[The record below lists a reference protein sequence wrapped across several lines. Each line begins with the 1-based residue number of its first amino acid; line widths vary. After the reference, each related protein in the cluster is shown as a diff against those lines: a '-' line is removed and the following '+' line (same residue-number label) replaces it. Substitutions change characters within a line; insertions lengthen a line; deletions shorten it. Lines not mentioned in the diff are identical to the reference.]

1 MNTSLSNAQIMD
13 MEQRKRAQLINSI
26 SGFRSVA
33 LIGTIDTQGQTNLA
47 IFSSIVHIGSNP
59 PLLSFIMRPDSVER
73 HTLTNIMDTGFY
85 TINHINS
92 SMYEKAHQTSARYPK
107 SVSEFDAAQLTPVFK
122 NDFVAPFVAESQ
134 IQIGMEFRE
143 RIEININ
150 QTSMII
156 GEIKFVHYPTSCLL
170 EDGFIDIEKAGTITS
185 TGLDSYHT
193 TQVLKRLEYAKP

>member
-1 MNTSLSNAQIMD
+1 MNTTLNFVQLMD
-13 MEQRKRAQLINSI
+13 MEQRKRAKFINSI

-33 LIGTIDTQGQTNLA
+33 LIGTTDTQGQTNLA

-73 HTLTNIMDTGFY
+73 HTLTNILDTGFY
-85 TINHINS
+85 TINHINAD
-92 SMYEKAHQTSARYPK
+92 MYEKAHQTSARYPK

>member
-1 MNTSLSNAQIMD
+1 MNTTLNFVQLMD
-13 MEQRKRAQLINSI
+13 MEQRKRAQFINSI

-33 LIGTIDTQGQTNLA
+33 LIGTTDAKGQTNLA

-59 PLLSFIMRPDSVER
+59 PLLSLIMRPDSVER
-73 HTLTNIMDTGFY
+73 HTLTNILDTGFY
-85 TINHINS
+85 TINHINAD
-92 SMYEKAHQTSARYPK
+92 MYEKAHQTSARYPK
-107 SVSEFDAAQLTPVFK
+107 SVSEFDAAQLMPVFK

-156 GEIKFVHYPTSCLL
+156 GEIKFVHYPTNCLL

>member
-1 MNTSLSNAQIMD
+1 MNTTLNFVKLMD
-13 MEQRKRAQLINSI
+13 MEQRKRAQFINSI

-33 LIGTIDTQGQTNLA
+33 LIGTTDAKGQTNLA

-73 HTLTNIMDTGFY
+73 HTLTNILDTGFY
-85 TINHINS
+85 TINHINAD
-92 SMYEKAHQTSARYPK
+92 MYEKAHQTSARYPK

>member
-1 MNTSLSNAQIMD
+1 

-47 IFSSIVHIGSNP
+47 IFNSIVHIGSNP
-59 PLLSFIMRPDSVER
+59 PLLGFIMRPDSVER
-73 HTLTNIMDTGFY
+73 HTLTNIMETGYY

-107 SVSEFDAAQLTPVFK
+107 TVSEFDATQLTHLFK
-122 NDFVAPFVAESQ
+122 EGFVVPFVNESH
-134 IQIGMEFRE
+134 IQIGMEFKE
-143 RIEININ
+143 RIPISIN

-156 GEIKFVHYPTSCLL
+156 GEIKWIHYPDHCLS
-170 EDGFIDIEKAGTITS
+170 EDGFLDIEKAGSITS
-185 TGLDSYHT
+185 TGQDSYHT
-193 TQVLKRLEYAKP
+193 TQLLQRLEYAKP

>member
-1 MNTSLSNAQIMD
+1 MNTTLSNAQIMD

-33 LIGTIDTQGQTNLA
+33 LIGSIDTQGQTNLA
-47 IFSSIVHIGSNP
+47 IFSSIVHLGSNP

-73 HTLTNIMDTGFY
+73 HTLSNIMETGCY

-107 SVSEFDAAQLTPVFK
+107 NVSEFDAAQLTPQFK
-122 NDFVAPFVAESQ
+122 DGFMAPFVKESH
-134 IQIGMEFRE
+134 IQIGMEFKE
-143 RIEININ
+143 RIDISIN

-156 GEIKFVHYPTSCLL
+156 GEIKFVHYPANCLL

-185 TGLDSYHT
+185 AGLDSYHT
-193 TQVLKRLEYAKP
+193 TQLLQRLQYAKP

>member
-1 MNTSLSNAQIMD
+1 MNTTLSNAQIMD

-47 IFSSIVHIGSNP
+47 IFSSIVHLGSNP

-73 HTLTNIMDTGFY
+73 HTLTNILDTGFY
-85 TINHINS
+85 TINHINAD
-92 SMYEKAHQTSARYPK
+92 MYEKAHQTSARYPK